1 MRYSIGP
8 SDRIYLKGYGILSS
22 AKTMGKHLSNKY
34 SQNLLHSAKKST
46 TDAIKTASKRAIQN
60 TAKATGDLIGSKLL
74 IKQHVFPKRLHR
86 NCIQWNCALN
96 NYKMTKWKHQKKIHI
111 SRRKATNY

>member
-1 MRYSIGP
+1 MRYSIRP

-46 TDAIKTASKRAIQN
+46 TNAIKTASKEQFKIQQ
-60 TAKATGDLIGSKLL
+60 
-74 IKQHVFPKRLHR
+74 KQLV
-86 NCIQWNCALN
+86 I
-96 NYKMTKWKHQKKIHI
+96 
-111 SRRKATNY
+111 